1 MASISL
7 DASKWNG
14 LTGLQFAIDRIM
26 AMVRRTFLSLTFF
39 IAVRPH
45 GCQG

>member
-14 LTGLQFAIDRIM
+14 LMGLQFAIERIM
-26 AMVRRTFLSLTFF
+26 AMVRRAARSLIFF
-39 IAVRPH
+39 I
-45 GCQG
+45 